1 MNLHK
6 AQKLY
11 RERNKELF
19 AKKQGESAVT
29 TLKKILEK

>member
-1 MNLHK
+1 MNLHE

-19 AKKQGESAVT
+19 AKKQGEPATT
-29 TLKKILEK
+29 TLKKILGK